1 MFSVNGATLSVRA
14 VHSLASLNVPEKLR
28 SLVPSPL
35 VSRVFADQLPVW
47 ESVQA
52 FLDVLFEMLPLASL
66 PSSALVTRLRTMDS
80 PQASPPKAAAKHV
93 ARVKDVPHADVINL
107 FHLP

>member
-1 MFSVNGATLSVRA
+1 
-14 VHSLASLNVPEKLR
+14 
-28 SLVPSPL
+28 
-35 VSRVFADQLPVW
+35 
-47 ESVQA
+47 
-52 FLDVLFEMLPLASL
+52 MLPLASL

-93 ARVKDVPHADVINL
+93 ARVKDVPHADVKNL